1 MSAADRNADTD
12 APATDGGPA
21 RAGGAWRRFVDRPQS
36 LKARNALLQLHLWL
50 ALATSLYIVVIC
62 LSGSAV
68 VFRREVSIWLIPR
81 FVPSTE
87 GVALSGDALKAAA
100 ERVYS
105 GQTIAEIIEPR
116 RPGRPAAVRLTRNGQ
131 ERERLFDPYALT
143 DMGST
148 YPLPVRIVEWLVD
161 LHDNLLAGSV
171 GRKINGVAG
180 AVITVIALSGLVLW
194 WPGRRRWRRSLI
206 VDPSWPVRP
215 VSWQLHSAMGF
226 WSSALLLVWALTA
239 VYFAFPGPVE
249 ALIDATDPDP
259 TDFDRPG
266 EAPLKFLIALH
277 FGRFGN
283 LGVRTLWVI
292 LGLIPIGML
301 VTGLIMWLRRTRRPG
316 GVR

>member
-1 MSAADRNADTD
+1 MSVPDQDADMD
-12 APATDGGPA
+12 APARDGGPA
-21 RAGGAWRRFVDRPQS
+21 RAGGAWRRFVERPQS
-36 LKARNALLQLHLWL
+36 LRLRGALLKVHLWL
-50 ALATSLYIVVIC
+50 ALATSLYIVVIS

-81 FVPSTE
+81 TVPSTE

-100 ERVYS
+100 ERVYA
-105 GQTIAEIIEPR
+105 GDTVVEVLEPR

-131 ERERLFDPYALT
+131 ERERLFDPYALS

-148 YPLPVRIVEWLVD
+148 YPVPVRIVEWFVD
-161 LHDNLLAGSV
+161 LHDDLLAGSV
-171 GRKINGVAG
+171 GRKINGIAG
-180 AVITVIALSGLVLW
+180 AVITVIALSGLFVW

-206 VDPSWPVRP
+206 VDPSWSVRP

-226 WSSALLLVWALTA
+226 WSSALLLIWALTA

-266 EAPLKFLIALH
+266 EVPLKFLIMLH
-277 FGRFGN
+277 FGRFGG
-283 LGVRTLWVI
+283 LEVRILWVL

-301 VTGLIMWLRRTRRPG
+301 VTGLIMWLRRTRRLG
-316 GVR
+316 DVR